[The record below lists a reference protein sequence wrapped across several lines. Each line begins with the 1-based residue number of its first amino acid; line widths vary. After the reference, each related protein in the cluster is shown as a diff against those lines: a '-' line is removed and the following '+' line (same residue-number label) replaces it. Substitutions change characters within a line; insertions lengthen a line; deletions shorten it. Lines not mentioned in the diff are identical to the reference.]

1 MNIQKIKIENFKSI
15 YEPLELD
22 FNEIKG
28 FWKISGSVGAGKTTI
43 GEAIIFGLFGTVGG
57 KNNSDLISWGK
68 KHGLI
73 EIWLTTKG
81 RNLYIKRELNAYG
94 QSPIYVEVDGE
105 ELVFTNKR
113 DAQVQLE
120 KEYYDTSKVT
130 MELL

>member
-22 FNEIKG
+22 FNDIKG

-94 QSPIYVEVDGE
+94 QSPIYVEVDG
-105 ELVFTNKR
+105 
-113 DAQVQLE
+113 
-120 KEYYDTSKVT
+120 
-130 MELL
+130 